1 MKCSFIKSDGTRC
14 NANAIKGSNL
24 CINHNPEYAEIKS
37 LAVIKG
43 GTNRR
48 EPPTSFGEDIVV
60 NNPDD
65 IMKLL
70 ANTLNLVWTGQ
81 MSTNNVSGSIGFLCR
96 IFLDAYDKA
105 ELEKRIEEIEKKLEN
120 YTIK

>member
-1 MKCSFIKSDGTRC
+1 MKCSFIKSDGTNC
-14 NANAIKGSNL
+14 NANAIKGSSL
-24 CINHNPEYAEIKS
+24 CINHNPDYVEIKS
-37 LAVIKG
+37 LAVTKG

-48 EPPTSFGEDIVV
+48 EPPISFGGDIEI

-65 IMKLL
+65 IMNLL

-81 MSTNNVSGSIGFLCR
+81 MPTNNVSGSIGFLCR

-105 ELEKRIEEIEKKLEN
+105 EFEKRIEEIEKKLEASHA
-120 YTIK
+120 